1 MTQLRRARKLLPGGL
16 ERKDEVDM
24 TPVRLNNSIPGSG
37 GGRLR
42 GVGVPKPEQTQRKP
56 AGGAND
62 FAGALQ
68 TEVTKQS
75 EVKMSAHA
83 AKRLADRNVEFS
95 ANDQARLEAAVD
107 RIESKGADK
116 SLVLMDDLA
125 LLVSARNRVV
135 ITALDSAS
143 AKDGVFTNIDSAVII

>member
-1 MTQLRRARKLLPGGL
+1 MS
-16 ERKDEVDM
+16 
-24 TPVRLNNSIPGSG
+24 PVQLNNSIPGVGIGQSG
-37 GGRLR
+37 
-42 GVGVPKPEQTQRKP
+42 QTQRKP
-56 AGGAND
+56 ALRQAQDGAND

-68 TEVTKQS
+68 SEVAKQGG
-75 EVKMSAHA
+75 VKMSAHA
-83 AKRLADRNVEFS
+83 ARRLADRNVEFS

>member
-1 MTQLRRARKLLPGGL
+1 MAPVQL
-16 ERKDEVDM
+16 DN
-24 TPVRLNNSIPGSG
+24 PVS
-37 GGRLR
+37 
-42 GVGVPKPEQTQRKP
+42 GVGIGQQGQPQRKP
-56 AGGAND
+56 IGGANG
-62 FAGALQ
+62 FACALQ
-68 TEVTKQS
+68 AEVAKQGQ
-75 EVKMSAHA
+75 VKMSAHA